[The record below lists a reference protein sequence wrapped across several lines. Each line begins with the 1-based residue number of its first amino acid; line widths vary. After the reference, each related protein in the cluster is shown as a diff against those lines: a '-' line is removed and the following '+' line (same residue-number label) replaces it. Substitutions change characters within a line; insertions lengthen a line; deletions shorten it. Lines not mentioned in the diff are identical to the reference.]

1 MSPGSVKSTCR
12 LPSGL
17 ILALFL
23 AGVPAAAA
31 DWPGWRGPGGSGVSD
46 EKGLPSRWSESENV
60 RWKAELPGRGLSS
73 PVIAGGKVYV
83 TASSGVKQDRLHVLS
98 FDAVTG
104 RKLWERQL
112 WATGDT
118 QCHPKTSMAAPTPA
132 SDGAR
137 VYALFATCD
146 FAAYDAAGRL
156 AWYRSLT
163 RDYPDL
169 SNQVGM
175 AASPVLWEDL
185 LVIALDTDSAAFVVA
200 VDTATGANR
209 WKTERPRGINWTTPV
224 FFRRGSRA
232 EVVVQSGRGLTAYEP
247 RTGEVRWV
255 HEAGLDPI
263 ASPVA
268 GGEVLFAPGGNIS
281 AILPAAGDEGPRV
294 LWTSPRIK
302 ASTASPLHYES
313 RLYAIASA
321 GILACAD
328 AATGDVLWQERLQG
342 PFSASPVLGDGK
354 LYCVN
359 EEGVTA
365 VVDLRA
371 ENRVVAKNPLGE
383 EILASPA
390 ISGGSIF
397 FRSDRHLHAIGGGS
411 AQPGE

>member
-1 MSPGSVKSTCR
+1 MRGTPGRVF
-12 LPSGL
+12 PAAL
-17 ILALFL
+17 ILVL
-23 AGVPAAAA
+23 AAPRAPTA

-46 EKGLPSRWSESENV
+46 ETGLPSRWSATENV

-83 TASSGVKQDRLHVLS
+83 TASSGAKQDRLHVLS
-98 FDAVTG
+98 FDASSG

-146 FAAYDAAGRL
+146 LAAHDAAGRL
-156 AWYRSLT
+156 VWYRSLA

-175 AASPVLWEDL
+175 AASPVLREDL
-185 LVIALDTDSAAFVVA
+185 LFIALDTDSSAFVLA
-200 VDTATGANR
+200 VDTATGVNR

-224 FFRRGSRA
+224 FFRRGSRV
-232 EVVVQSGRGLTAYEP
+232 EVVVQSGKGLTAYEP
-247 RTGEVRWV
+247 RTGEVLWV
-255 HEAGLDPI
+255 HQAGLDSI

-281 AILPAAGDEGPRV
+281 AILPGAGGEGPRV

-302 ASTASPLHYES
+302 ASTASPLHHDS

-321 GILACAD
+321 GVLACAD
-328 AATGDVLWQERLQG
+328 AATGEVLWQERLQG

-371 ENRVVAKNPLGE
+371 ESRVVAKNPLGE
-383 EILASPA
+383 GVLASPA
-390 ISGGSIF
+390 ISGGAIF
-397 FRSDRHLHAIGGGS
+397 LRSDRYLYAIGGGGV
-411 AQPGE
+411 QGGD

>member
-1 MSPGSVKSTCR
+1 MRRNLERTLLASFLIGIA
-12 LPSGL
+12 GL
-17 ILALFL
+17 GA
-23 AGVPAAAA
+23 PAA
-31 DWPGWRGPGGSGVSD
+31 DWPGWRGPGGSGVSH
-46 EKGLPSRWSESENV
+46 ETGLPSRWSASENV

-83 TASSGVKQDRLHVLS
+83 TAASGPKQDRLHVLS
-98 FDAVTG
+98 FEASSG

-146 FAAYDAAGRL
+146 LAAYDAAGRL
-156 AWYRSLT
+156 AWYRSLA

-175 AASPVLWEDL
+175 AASPVLHEDL
-185 LVIALDTDSAAFVVA
+185 LVMALDTDSSAFVVA
-200 VDTATGANR
+200 VDTVTGTNR

-224 FFRRGSRA
+224 FFWRGSRV
-232 EVVVQSGRGLTAYEP
+232 EVVVQSGKGLTAYEP
-247 RTGEVRWV
+247 RSGKVLWV
-255 HEAGLDPI
+255 HEAGLDAI

-281 AILPAAGDEGPRV
+281 AILPGAGEEAPRV

-302 ASTASPLHYES
+302 ASTASPLHHES
-313 RLYAIASA
+313 RVYAIASA
-321 GILACAD
+321 GVLACAD
-328 AATGDVLWQERLQG
+328 AATGEVLWQERLQG

-371 ENRVVAKNPLGE
+371 ESRIVAKNALGE
-383 EILASPA
+383 GVLASPA

-397 FRSDRHLHAIGGGS
+397 LRSERGLYAIGDMSRQGGN
-411 AQPGE
+411 